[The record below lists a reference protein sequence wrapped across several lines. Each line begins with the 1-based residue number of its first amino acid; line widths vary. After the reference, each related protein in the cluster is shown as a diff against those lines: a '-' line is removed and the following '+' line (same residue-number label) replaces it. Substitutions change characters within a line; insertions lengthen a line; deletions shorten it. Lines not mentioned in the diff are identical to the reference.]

1 MDRNEILNEMKMTY
15 KELVAYLLNKYG
27 SAKYD
32 YFRTE
37 SCKSKNP
44 KNSRGKEGLDC
55 HHIDEDKAILLANP
69 RHALKNPFAYQ
80 KADRLV
86 YCNHLEHFLLHVKIV
101 EEPRNSQANERELPG
116 IGGAV
121 NFLCPQLNDIYNGY
135 VYTREWE
142 IVGANL
148 VKDNFDEY
156 ILILQHLWDI
166 IQANEEYSKRIS
178 KHLLCI
184 GYDRE
189 PIKKISKL
197 LK

>member
-135 VYTREWE
+135 VYTREFMFSF
-142 IVGANL
+142 V
-148 VKDNFDEY
+148 
-156 ILILQHLWDI
+156 
-166 IQANEEYSKRIS
+166 NEQGY
-178 KHLLCI
+178 LCYI
-184 GYDRE
+184 GYRTEEEMNKGLERHKNDQ
-189 PIKKISKL
+189 IVKVYKSISEFTIE
-197 LK
+197 